1 MQKQAPTI
9 GRLLTMVLFALSCFG
24 LLLFLWLAFG
34 GPVPLKPKG
43 YRFTVAVPEANQ
55 LAIEADVRSS
65 GVPIGKIK
73 SLEQAPR
80 GNKTLVTVQLEEK
93 YAPLDADARVI
104 QRQKTILG
112 EKYLELV
119 RGEPGGKTIPED
131 GRLPDAAVEDT
142 VELDEV
148 LGILD
153 KPTRRFFR
161 TWQQDTGRAVRDRGP
176 DLNDSF
182 GNLPR
187 FVAGGQDV
195 LEVLHSHE
203 RAVSRLVRNTGVV
216 FGALTEREDQ
226 LRALM
231 VNTDQAFT
239 ATASQK
245 EALAE
250 TFQIFPTFLD
260 ESRATMVDLES
271 FSRETRPL
279 VRDLRPALRDL
290 GPTLRDVRR
299 LAPDLTEF
307 YRDLDPLI
315 TVSKRGLPALRQVL
329 RGADPLLGQLQPFLE
344 QLNPILEWLE
354 YHQHTTAD
362 FFSNGGG
369 ALIDTVPSMRASENE
384 VGHYLGQFGM
394 TGEET
399 FTSLMPNRSENQRGN
414 AYLDPTMVLGEEVG
428 RRLIPASWDCSNTG
442 KPGNGEHM
450 TQKGNTDD
458 MPSCWEKR
466 LPGPTRFPHI
476 EAADYSKGG

>member
-1 MQKQAPTI
+1 VQKQAPTLA
-9 GRLLTMVLFALSCFG
+9 RLLTMVLFALSCFG

-34 GPVPLKPKG
+34 GSVPLKPQG
-43 YRFTVAVPEANQ
+43 YRFDVAVPEANQ

-65 GVPIGKIK
+65 GVPIGKVK
-73 SLEQAPR
+73 ALEQAPR
-80 GNKTLVTVQLEEK
+80 GNKTLVTVELERK

-119 RGEPGGKTIPED
+119 RGEPGGPTVKEG
-131 GRLPDAAVEDT
+131 GRLPDAAVENT

-153 KPTRRFFR
+153 EPTREFFR
-161 TWQQDTGRAVRDRGP
+161 AWQQNTGAAVKDRGP

-187 FVAGGQDV
+187 FVASGKDV
-195 LEVLHSHE
+195 LEVLDQHD
-203 RAVSRLVRNTGVV
+203 RGVRRLVRNTGVV
-216 FGALTEREDQ
+216 FQALNTREDQ
-226 LRALM
+226 LRALFA
-231 VNTDQAFT
+231 NTDAAFT
-239 ATASQK
+239 ATAEQK

-250 TFQIFPTFLD
+250 TFAIFPTFLD
-260 ESRATMVDLES
+260 ESRATMIDLES
-271 FSRETRPL
+271 FSRQTRPL

-290 GPTLRDVRR
+290 RPTLRDLRA
-299 LAPDLTEF
+299 LAPDLTNF

-315 TVSKRGLPALRQVL
+315 TVSKRGLPALREVL
-329 RGADPLLGQLQPFLE
+329 EGAEPLLGQLQPFLQE
-344 QLNPILEWLE
+344 LNPILEWLE

-369 ALIDTVPSMRASENE
+369 AVIDTVPGQTGENE
-384 VGHYLGQFGM
+384 MGHYLGQFGM

-399 FTSLMPNRSENQRGN
+399 FNSFQSSRPEDQRGN
-414 AYLDPTMVLGEEVG
+414 AYPDPTMSIGDEISK
-428 RRLIPASWDCSNTG
+428 RFMIANWDCSNTG

-450 TQKGNTDD
+450 TAKGNTNDV
-458 MPSCWEKR
+458 PSCWEKR
-466 LPGPTRFPHI
+466 LPGPTQFPHI
-476 EAADYSKGG
+476 QAADYSKGG